1 MPLQWHG
8 DFRRN
13 SVYKERQFQ
22 VVWAYV
28 TAPFQWI
35 WPESRRSAIRVDAAA
50 VTGRPLPSATS
61 DRLQVGVAVTG
72 FATLQ
77 AVAGGLDPYCG
88 ATRLWPN
95 PLKSGRYT
103 RQHYCKLSL
112 FVHGV
117 SSPAQRGGLC
127 SRINVISIM
136 ENPM

>member
-72 FATLQ
+72 FATLR

-88 ATRLWPN
+88 ATRLWPK
-95 PLKSGRYT
+95 PLKKWPLHTPKLLEIVALCTRSFVENGRAT
-103 RQHYCKLSL
+103 VVAC
-112 FVHGV
+112 
-117 SSPAQRGGLC
+117 GLDF
-127 SRINVISIM
+127 N
-136 ENPM
+136 EL